1 MLVSLRAYARLFF
14 GGGAIPAPLGRYA
27 ASLRPTGA
35 GIKRDGLACT
45 GVALRLPW
53 AVFWRPFRAPHSLA
67 KYVTSACDKKTLAMI
82 DEKKRMLYDMCANLG
97 AICVVTLDLEINMTM
112 NRRALGGLTALVMV
126 AGAFG
131 LSGCGQVDVNTPEGL
146 EKAIKSRQKL
156 EKAIPKVS
164 SMLARPDEMKPLIP
178 ALVDLYQDGSSFDRE
193 VIQALASSG
202 DALADSA
209 FRKAVKSTDYKQVIQ
224 AAYGI
229 KKTGNR
235 DIQNEL
241 LGVYDNQKNPD
252 VKRAILETGTAIKN
266 ENIARK
272 AMDILNGDLDETPF
286 TLLRTSCDVLAYQ
299 EIPEAV
305 ETLLIAIYHQDG
317 VGRSLSSNCTKALLA
332 LDKDVVGPVLLK
344 AYKLE
349 DEKLQQFVKDHPD
362 TLTNETIRNNT
373 ANALALYRY
382 TEAVEPMLDYIADTK
397 TIPVPGTLAIRPNTD
412 PAWQMWASLVG
423 VASQSTLFS
432 LNDIGIH
439 GNQRAKQVLTELF
452 NWTMPYKSK
461 FKNAIEL
468 TGSTNIEVSQRV
480 NAYRLL
486 RENDLISNTETLALI
501 EKLKGEEFQN
511 ERTFR
516 NWARASI
523 GTDMVTYSAVTSKSG
538 DTSTIWAAFNAMKES
553 GGVFFVPV
561 PEDPDAPKPD
571 HYNDGVSQR
580 IANVKG
586 AFELADKCDTNA
598 ECYATALKAANVGN
612 YERIKAV
619 YELGLSGD
627 HKYFEV
633 VASVYKNLDVFGQ
646 LYGTKALAQLGT
658 KDDVESI
665 KQLNEKLSKE
675 MNQLQYQT
683 AKTSLEGLIT
693 TLKNKK

>member
-1 MLVSLRAYARLFF
+1 MCSFHCAHTHGFF
-14 GGGAIPAPLGRYA
+14 WGGAIPAPLGRYA

-511 ERTFR
+511 ER

-561 PEDPDAPKPD
+561 PEDPDAPKLD